1 MQKIIID
8 NFRQISHAEIE
19 VRDFLFLIGE
29 QASGKSTI
37 AKLIYF
43 FQLLKEE
50 YMDIINTE
58 ESDRRMGD
66 DVMEN
71 IISFIEDQFRV
82 FFGEADIQ
90 RQRQF
95 WIQYLI
101 STDDGAYIAL
111 QNVDGKLGVSY
122 NDAFEARLREGDR
135 RYGESL
141 KDIYKE
147 GKPNPL
153 NVLTKGM
160 VQLMPDIYAHERAQG
175 ILKSIA
181 DDIFGGRK
189 KCLFIPAGRNIT
201 VAYPEQFQMLFF
213 GELYSSSKSMTLN
226 NSVDML
232 MMRDFISH
240 AARMRD
246 YFKSVPLL
254 PKDDNAF
261 NVLVSQKLLSILHG
275 QYRNEDG
282 VERISHNGEGY
293 TLLEKA
299 SSGQQEA
306 IRLVQDAMYVLNEGH
321 PVTRIIEEPE
331 SHLFPTAQKDLIQLL
346 IMVANKTGS
355 QLIITTH
362 SPHVMATFNNLLY
375 YTRALQ
381 KEPGKRAEIEKH
393 FGTEGF
399 DEGKQER
406 LNILVDK
413 FQAYALS
420 PTGETY
426 CHSIFDSNTHLIG
439 ENYIDEATEEIY
451 DDADFLYSLLY

>member
-43 FQLLKEE
+43 FRSIRDEYSDLLEMKANDEIIDFQQELIHKIQDRFRLFFGSTAALDDTFRVQYYYSFEKNRSLTLSKVSSLKIEFDSEYWLYLSKQADKWVKTSQDYRKKISQANKERSRVSYKGEEMLLK
-50 YMDIINTE
+50 
-58 ESDRRMGD
+58 RRQE
-66 DVMEN
+66 V
-71 IISFIEDQFRV
+71 SSSV
-82 FFGEADIQ
+82 FCD
-90 RQRQF
+90 
-95 WIQYLI
+95 
-101 STDDGAYIAL
+101 
-111 QNVDGKLGVSY
+111 K
-122 NDAFEARLREGDR
+122 RE
-135 RYGESL
+135 
-141 KDIYKE
+141 
-147 GKPNPL
+147 
-153 NVLTKGM
+153 
-160 VQLMPDIYAHERAQG
+160 
-175 ILKSIA
+175 
-181 DDIFGGRK
+181 
-189 KCLFIPAGRNIT
+189 CLFMPAGRNIT
-201 VAYPEQFQMLFF
+201 VAYPDQFQRLFF
-213 GELYSSSKSMTLN
+213 GDLYKGIGIDTQG
-226 NSVDML
+226 NSIDMRV
-232 MMRDFISH
+232 MRDFVNY
-240 AARMRD
+240 AWLLRD
-246 YFKSVPLL
+246 YYKETPLMPEEDTPFDRL
-254 PKDDNAF
+254 LTDNIIG
-261 NVLVSQKLLSILHG
+261 ILHG
-275 QYRNEDG
+275 KYLNEEG
-282 VERISHNGEGY
+282 KERMSHDSGGN
-293 TLLEKA
+293 TPLNRA

-306 IRLVQDAMYVLNEGH
+306 IRLIQDAMYILNEGQD
-321 PVTRIIEEPE
+321 VSRIIEEPE
-331 SHLFPTAQKDLIQLL
+331 SHLFPTAQKKLIQLL

-426 CHSIFDSNTHLIG
+426 CHSIFDSDTHLIG
-439 ENYIDEATEEIY
+439 ENYIDKATEEIY